1 MIGESN
7 IKAKRPSNKVISLT
21 RKRLEKKIVPVQE
34 KNRNVQSNTRV
45 IAITSGKGGV
55 GKTNIVAN
63 LGFALSKLGNKVL
76 LLDADLAL
84 GNLDVLLGLTP
95 RHNFLDV
102 IMGSMTVPGITVEGP
117 ANMKILPAS
126 SGVQELSQLTKGIKA
141 RIFTGL
147 DSLMHSIDILLID
160 TPSGISSNVIYFN
173 KSAQEIIVV
182 ISPEPTSMT
191 DAYALMK
198 VLSLRYSKSDFKIL
212 VNMAMNGDE
221 AHGVFRK
228 MKQVSDRFLNVS
240 IEYIG
245 HILFDENVIK
255 SVKLQKL
262 VTDIYPDSAGS
273 RCFAALANKIH
284 ITTPAYFSMGSN
296 IPFWEQVLQNSLE

>member
-1 MIGESN
+1 
-7 IKAKRPSNKVISLT
+7 
-21 RKRLEKKIVPVQE
+21 
-34 KNRNVQSNTRV
+34 
-45 IAITSGKGGV
+45 
-55 GKTNIVAN
+55 
-63 LGFALSKLGNKVL
+63 
-76 LLDADLAL
+76 
-84 GNLDVLLGLTP
+84 
-95 RHNFLDV
+95 
-102 IMGSMTVPGITVEGP
+102 
-117 ANMKILPAS
+117 
-126 SGVQELSQLTKGIKA
+126 
-141 RIFTGL
+141 
-147 DSLMHSIDILLID
+147 LMHSIDILLID

-228 MKQVSDRFLNVS
+228 IKQLSDRFLNVS
-240 IEYIG
+240 IEYTG
-245 HILFDENVIK
+245 YILFDENVTK

-284 ITTPAYFSMGSN
+284 TTAPANFSVRGEN
-296 IPFWEQVLQNSLE
+296 PFWEKVLQNSLE